1 MSCEDVLAV
10 SPSVSSNKNVVTP
23 FALLSMPAHMTAH
36 FDSSYLCR
44 MTSHV
49 FMIFNRI
56 DEVPCTQAHQQL
68 QVGVIELAFHF
79 FQQIYDSLSSFC
91 HPSSGIV
98 ALVRE
103 KLFNLCKLYLP
114 FNIARTGNLLPATVT
129 LFVEMLFSSCF
140 CAPSSVFLARGVV
153 KKDAGGGVVYK
164 DTRVGR
170 CEKLVAHEV

>member
-1 MSCEDVLAV
+1 LPTPYCMSCEDVLA
-10 SPSVSSNKNVVTP
+10 SVSSNKNVVTP

-56 DEVPCTQAHQQL
+56 DEVPCTQVHQQL
-68 QVGVIELAFHF
+68 QIGVI
-79 FQQIYDSLSSFC
+79 
-91 HPSSGIV
+91 V
-98 ALVRE
+98 
-103 KLFNLCKLYLP
+103 YLP
-114 FNIARTGNLLPATVT
+114 FNITRPGNLLPATVT
-129 LFVEMLFSSCF
+129 LFVEMLFSSYF
-140 CAPSSVFLARGVV
+140 CAPSRVFLARGVV